1 MSSKGGPST
10 TTDGLVLSLD
20 AANIK
25 SFPGRPTTNYAPSSF
40 GDWGTEGTS
49 ERIATGRTYKG
60 QPTYNCRTQVGA
72 VWIGIY
78 NSISGLRTAAGSGGT
93 VTMSCFIRNNNSSS
107 YNCTAYI
114 GHDFTSTRTIAAN
127 SGWQRI
133 QWTVNQS
140 SMNNDYVEFRPYTNN
155 ASIYLEM
162 TMPQVEV
169 NIGSATRFGSGTR
182 STTDAWRDRSG
193 NNNHGDILNGVDTAD
208 DDTAQESLDFDGTND
223 YIDLGTQL
231 NDLTVFT
238 VEGVFKTD
246 LTSSDT
252 FQVLFGAGPLNTSN
266 YTNISIGNLTGS
278 YPDESFHVIL
288 KANTLQFYIRNGAN
302 FYFDQKYHHFV
313 VNTEANKNAV
323 YIDGVQQSLTYA
335 HGSSTVDWG
344 GINSLGA
351 SNQCAIGR
359 RSYNGG
365 DGYFNGKIPFIRV
378 YNRSLTEKE
387 ILANYNAI
395 KGRFDL

>member
-1 MSSKGGPST
+1 MSSKGGPSI

-25 SFPGRPTTNYAPSSF
+25 SFPGKPTTNHAPSSL

-78 NSISGLRTAAGSGGT
+78 NSISGLRTSAGSGGT

-114 GHDFTSTRTIAAN
+114 GHDFSSTRSIAAN
-127 SGWQRI
+127 SGWQKI

-140 SMNNDYVEFRPYTNN
+140 SMNDDYVEFRPYTNN

-169 NIGSATRFGSGTR
+169 NIGSATRFTSGTR
-182 STTDAWRDRSG
+182 GTTDAWKDRSG

-208 DDTAQESLDFDGTND
+208 DDTAEESLNFDNTND
-223 YIDLGTQL
+223 YIQLPNDLGY
-231 NDLTVFT
+231 
-238 VEGVFKTD
+238 
-246 LTSSDT
+246 TSSAVSV
-252 FQVLFGAGPLNTSN
+252 FCWYKINGNPAGN
-266 YTNISIGNLTGS
+266 YHILCGGQELELSINVS
-278 YPDESFHVIL
+278 HS
-288 KANTLQFYIRNGAN
+288 YIRNGLRTTSGRFVQN
-302 FYFDQKYHHFV
+302 DGNVSLNDGNWHFYGFTYDGSTKR
-313 VNTEANKNAV
+313 T
-323 YIDGVQQSLTYA
+323 YIDGVQVGTQAITGTLTTSFTRTLGRF
-335 HGSSTVDWG
+335 GSST
-344 GINSLGA
+344 
-351 SNQCAIGR
+351 
-359 RSYNGG
+359 SY
-365 DGYFNGKIPFIRV
+365 FANGKMAKYEV
-378 YNRSLTEKE
+378 YSRSLSASEV
-387 ILANYNAI
+387 LQNYNAT
-395 KGRFDL
+395 KGRYGL